1 VAIRNPQA
9 EFFALGHGFVDAM
22 LQQVGDYSFGGH
34 TAIRVIE
41 APELQPGE
49 VRAGLQFNFIVRSR
63 VQREDG
69 DEYLF
74 DFHAIVVSA
83 DGAVDDQL
91 ALWAASR
98 YSKEG
103 PLSPQTQRL
112 ARDLESLPFDRAY
125 ELAKQQLEAQVRLWD
140 WEEDVELIGVAKV
153 AAIPT
158 Q

>member
-1 VAIRNPQA
+1 MAIRNPQA
-9 EFFALGHGFVDAM
+9 EFFALGHRFVDAM

-34 TAIRVIE
+34 TAVRVIE

-74 DFHAIVVSA
+74 DFYTIVVRA
-83 DGAVDDQL
+83 DGALDDQL

-103 PLSPQTQRL
+103 PLSPHTQRL
-112 ARDLESLPFDRAY
+112 VRDLESLQFDRAY

-153 AAIPT
+153 AALST